1 MVEVLLGG
9 LTSLFG
15 GGGAAAAAGT
25 AAAAAAPVA
34 SGFSLASILQGTA
47 TVLGVVSSIAAGN
60 AEADALE
67 LQAQDAEREVPLE
80 NLQGIERRSSIKR
93 AMVDALG
100 AQDVAYAGAGVD
112 LSFGTARAARSDAY
126 READLALTTDSGTQQ
141 TRTARL
147 SERAANYRASAKQA
161 KRLGLLNGLVGG
173 LQGFASFAGRGGPAP
188 AVATSSD
195 PWRGLR

>member
-9 LTSLFG
+9 LSTLFG

-25 AAAAAAPVA
+25 AAAAGAGTAAA
-34 SGFSLASILQGTA
+34 TGFSLSSILQGTA

-67 LQAQDAEREVPLE
+67 LQAQDAEREKPLE

-93 AMVDALG
+93 AMADALG
-100 AQDVAYAGAGVD
+100 AQDVAYAASGVD
-112 LSFGTARAARSDAY
+112 LSFGTARAARTDAY
-126 READLALTTDSGTQQ
+126 READLALTTDAGTQQ

-147 SERAANYRASAKQA
+147 SERAANYRSSAKKA
-161 KRLGLLNGLVGG
+161 KSLGLLNGLAGG
-173 LQGFASFAGRGGPAP
+173 FKGFSDIAGRA
-188 AVATSSD
+188 
-195 PWRGLR
+195 